1 MLMAGAAW
9 VTHSVGGTW
18 TDVESVPD
26 LAELLPSG
34 LGATACL
41 LGIAALVPR
50 RRRRP
55 WLTRAPLLLSV
66 LGIAGLALLRHV
78 MVTRVLA
85 ELPSELVVP
94 PWVAARGLVAA
105 TLAHQQTLQL
115 GLMWNGRGLIA
126 AALGASG
133 DVPARDRPRR
143 LAVAAWLALGGLAAA
158 VVLLVPVLR
167 ASYAWKMVVIV
178 GPDGIAQLPYWVGYY
193 LQHFATAD
201 ALARLPTL
209 VPMAALLVL
218 FPLLAGRL
226 LPSMRDDGLDSL
238 RGVAAAGLVG
248 GVLTL
253 GLSVHH
259 AAASE
264 VLRWCYAA
272 AFSTRGA
279 LFGSTA
285 YYDYH
290 ALSGIPS
297 TAVVVGFAMAAP
309 LLLMPRRPL
318 GPRLAGFPLLIAA
331 VALLACSQSLAVI
344 RVSEALP
351 ADQEKGYTLWD
362 AATAL
367 LQLEPLPPTW
377 DEFSGWYG
385 QLSHPSWAAE
395 SADRRVPELAV
406 SGEPPDA
413 RLLTVSTGRIV
424 LVGESS
430 NFGRRWD
437 QDLAIIEDGALA
449 GGHTETI
456 PGVEAALDG
465 VTSDHWRLH
474 PDTDPVLNVAAD
486 GSIPMSTITVVRNT
500 AWEAGVDAP
509 AFLVAR
515 SGSAYH
521 PNYGAVWTYTPPR
534 QGLVEGT
541 PVWMLTVLPDGVI
554 LREPDGTEHPAERA
568 EQLLAVV
575 GGRAS
580 RNAVLLAMHDDRATL
595 GDYLAAVVALSSV
608 ELFPVVFHAWV
619 SVQEQPARLAEVRAA
634 EEAARAAPSERD
646 WRSELA
652 YRTVGDVVVGPV
664 PTDWW
669 VEEGDGKYRRMKRPP
684 E

>member
-1 MLMAGAAW
+1 MAGAAW

-18 TDVESVPD
+18 TEVESVPD
-26 LAELLPSG
+26 IAELLPSG

-41 LGIAALVPR
+41 LGIAGLVPR

-55 WLTRAPLLLSV
+55 WLIRAPLLLAV
-66 LGIAGLALLRHV
+66 LGIAGLALQRHV

-85 ELPSELVVP
+85 ELPAELLMP
-94 PWVAARGLVAA
+94 PWVTARGLVAA
-105 TLAHQQTLQL
+105 ILAHQQTLQL
-115 GLMWNGRGLIA
+115 GLMWNGLGLFA
-126 AALGASG
+126 AALGAAG
-133 DVPARDRPRR
+133 EVVGGDRPRR
-143 LAVAAWLALGGLAAA
+143 IAVAGWVVLGGLAAA
-158 VVLLVPVLR
+158 VVLLIPVLR
-167 ASYAWKMVVIV
+167 ASYAWKMVWVV
-178 GPDGIAQLPYWVGYY
+178 GAEGIAQLPYWVGYY
-193 LQHFATAD
+193 LQHFATMD
-201 ALARLPTL
+201 ALRRLPTL

-226 LPSMRDDGLDSL
+226 LPSMRDDGLDSQ
-238 RGVAAAGLVG
+238 RGAAAAGLVG
-248 GVLTL
+248 GVLCL
-253 GLSVHH
+253 GLSAHH
-259 AAASE
+259 AAAAQ
-264 VLRWCYAA
+264 VLQWCHAA

-290 ALSGIPS
+290 AISGIPA

-309 LLLMPRRPL
+309 LVLMPRRPL

-331 VALLACSQSLAVI
+331 VALLACSQTLAVS
-344 RVSEALP
+344 RVSDALP
-351 ADQEKGYTLWD
+351 PDQEKGYTLWD

-367 LQLEPLPPTW
+367 LQLEHLPPTW

-385 QLSHPSWAAE
+385 QLSHPSWVAE

-406 SGEPPDA
+406 SGEPPEA
-413 RLLTVSTGRIV
+413 RLLTVSTHRIV
-424 LVGESS
+424 LVGDSS

-437 QDLAIIEDGALA
+437 QDLAIVQDGALV

-456 PGVEAALDG
+456 PAVEDALDR
-465 VTSDHWRLH
+465 VTSDHWEEQ

-486 GSIPMSTITVVRNT
+486 RSTPMSTITVVRNA

-515 SGSAYH
+515 SGRPYH
-521 PNYGAVWTYTPPR
+521 PNYGAMWMYTPPR
-534 QGLVEGT
+534 EGLVEGT
-541 PVWMLTVLPDGVI
+541 PVWVLTVLPDGVV
-554 LREPDGTEHPAERA
+554 LREPDGAVHRA
-568 EQLLAVV
+568 TRAHELVSVV
-575 GGRAS
+575 SGRAS
-580 RNAVLLAMHDDRATL
+580 RNAVLVAVHDDRATL

-634 EEAARAAPSERD
+634 EQAARTAPSEHD
-646 WRSELA
+646 WRTELA

-669 VEEGDGKYRRMKRPP
+669 VEEGEGQYRRMRRPP
-684 E
+684 Q